1 MQVESKI
8 MEQVKSVLS
17 GFGNKYI
24 NSNGSLKRNTV
35 IEDLDHYDKDLM
47 TALLANP
54 QIHDQYT
61 EKVANTE
68 VFKLNQF
75 IDVFE
80 YKEFWE
86 DSFTKYSKVAANQ
99 FLQNEMTAVLGYEP
113 HTRRPIKRRRELP
126 ERDVH
131 PHYRH
136 WVRWN

>member
-1 MQVESKI
+1 
-8 MEQVKSVLS
+8 
-17 GFGNKYI
+17 
-24 NSNGSLKRNTV
+24 
-35 IEDLDHYDKDLM
+35 M

-86 DSFTKYSKVAANQ
+86 DSFIKYSKVAANQ

-131 PHYRH
+131 PHYRY